1 MARSFEEIYQ
11 IAPEPAVRR
20 LLAFREKYPFRIIEK
35 EGMIYHVWDTGN
47 GYGERAMVFLPSTFL
62 TGLFGVNLGGIPGN
76 EWHLGFSDGFGQG
89 YSLHRVFTA
98 GMQAYAGF
106 HPADSCGSGRHGR

>member
-47 GYGERAMVFLPSTFL
+47 GYGERAMVFLPS
-62 TGLFGVNLGGIPGN
+62 GMGHGRNLVP
-76 EWHLGFSDGFGQG
+76 LSDGFGQG

-106 HPADSCGSGRHGR
+106 RPADSCDSGRHGR

>member
-47 GYGERAMVFLPSTFL
+47 GYGERAMVFLPSGMGHGEIWFPYL
-62 TGLFGVNLGGIPGN
+62 MDLGRDIRCIA
-76 EWHLGFSDGFGQG
+76 FSLPECKHMQDFASRFMRFWKAWALRKS
-89 YSLHRVFTA
+89 YSSA
-98 GMQAYAGF
+98 QPSAA
-106 HPADSCGSGRHGR
+106 

>member
-47 GYGERAMVFLPSTFL
+47 GYGERAMVFLPSGMGHGEIWFPYL
-62 TGLFGVNLGGIPGN
+62 MDLGRDIRCIA
-76 EWHLGFSDGFGQG
+76 FS
-89 YSLHRVFTA
+89 LPECKH
-98 GMQAYAGF
+98 MQDFAR
-106 HPADSCGSGRHGR
+106 ADSCDSGRHGR

>member
-35 EGMIYHVWDTGN
+35 EGMIYHVWDTGH
-47 GYGERAMVFLPSTFL
+47 GYGERAMVFLPVWATAKS
-62 TGLFGVNLGGIPGN
+62 G
-76 EWHLGFSDGFGQG
+76 
-89 YSLHRVFTA
+89 SLI
-98 GMQAYAGF
+98 
-106 HPADSCGSGRHGR
+106 